1 MHYVHQVSSH
11 FPPLDGVDASDTMD
25 TVEYKV
31 ILLHFISLQSYWGKP
46 IMIWTLAEKEGNA
59 NSCATA
65 KNSNIMY
72 NISVVVV
79 LLCVLYEV
87 CNICTGI
94 HNESF

>member
-1 MHYVHQVSSH
+1 
-11 FPPLDGVDASDTMD
+11 
-25 TVEYKV
+25 
-31 ILLHFISLQSYWGKP
+31 
-46 IMIWTLAEKEGNA
+46 MIWTLAQKEGNA

-94 HNESF
+94 HNESFLRHYIFDIKLQFVMLDIFQNNI